1 MGSKLN
7 RNADSMTRR
16 KVVTGLALAVVW
28 PWTCHA
34 QQAAKAKIIGFL
46 GASSAETAGPWIA
59 AFVKRLGELGWT
71 EGKNVTIE
79 YRWAEAN
86 TERYSEIAAELASR
100 NVDVIVTWA
109 SAPVLA
115 AKRTTTTIPIVF
127 AAQMDP
133 VGAGVVA
140 SLAHPGGNITGMS
153 IQQTDTAGKRIEL
166 LREIVPKLARLAVIA
181 NAGAPGAMLEMQ
193 EVVKTARSLGL
204 EAIPIKVRQAVE
216 IFSSIE
222 SLKNRADALYVAT
235 DPLVFNNRVKINTM
249 ARAKLLPTIYGS
261 RDYADAGALMSYGP
275 NWADLFRHAAEQVDK
290 VLRGT
295 KPADIPVE
303 QPTKFDLVIN
313 ATTAKALGI
322 DLPMSLIAR
331 ADEVIE

>member
-1 MGSKLN
+1 
-7 RNADSMTRR
+7 MTRR
-16 KVVTGLALAVVW
+16 GIVAGFVLVVLWAWVG
-28 PWTCHA
+28 HA
-34 QQAAKAKIIGFL
+34 QQAAKTIGFL
-46 GASSAETAGPWIA
+46 GASSADTAGPWVA
-59 AFVKRLGELGWT
+59 AFVRRLRELGWI
-71 EGKNVTIE
+71 EGKNVIIE
-79 YRWAEAN
+79 YRWAEAR

-115 AKRTTTTIPIVF
+115 AKHTTTTIPIVF

-140 SLAHPGGNITGMS
+140 SLARPGGNVTGMS

-166 LREIVPKLARLAVIA
+166 LREITPKLARLAVMA
-181 NAGAPGAMLEMQ
+181 NADAPGAMLEMQ
-193 EVVKTARSLGL
+193 EVVRTARNLGL
-204 EAIPIKVRQAVE
+204 EAIPIEVRQADE
-216 IFSSIE
+216 IFSSIG
-222 SLKNRADALYVAT
+222 SLKDRADALYVAT
-235 DPLVFNNRVKINTM
+235 DPLVFNNRVRINAM
-249 ARAKLLPTIYGS
+249 ARAQLLPTIYGS
-261 RDYADAGALMSYGP
+261 REYVDAGALMSYGP

-303 QPTKFDLVIN
+303 QPTKFDFVVN
-313 ATTAKALGI
+313 AKTAKALGI
-322 DLPMSLIAR
+322 ELPGSLIAR

>member
-1 MGSKLN
+1 
-7 RNADSMTRR
+7 MTRR
-16 KVVTGLALAVVW
+16 GIVAGFVLVVLWAWVG
-28 PWTCHA
+28 HA
-34 QQAAKAKIIGFL
+34 QQAAKTIGFL
-46 GASSAETAGPWIA
+46 GASSADTAGPWVA
-59 AFVKRLGELGWT
+59 AFVRRLRELGWI

-79 YRWAEAN
+79 YCWAEARI
-86 TERYSEIAAELASR
+86 ERYSEIAAELASR

-115 AKRTTTTIPIVF
+115 AKHTTTTIPIVF

-140 SLAHPGGNITGMS
+140 SLARPGGNVTGMS

-166 LREIVPKLARLAVIA
+166 LREITPKLARLAVMA
-181 NAGAPGAMLEMQ
+181 NADAPGAMLEMQ
-193 EVVKTARSLGL
+193 EVVKTARNLGL
-204 EAIPIKVRQAVE
+204 EAIPMEVRQADE

-222 SLKNRADALYVAT
+222 SLKDRADALYVAT
-235 DPLVFNNRVKINTM
+235 DPLVFNNRVRINAM
-249 ARAKLLPTIYGS
+249 ARAQLLPTIYGS
-261 RDYADAGALMSYGP
+261 REYVDAGALMSYGP

-303 QPTKFDLVIN
+303 QPTKFDFVVN
-313 ATTAKALGI
+313 AKTAKALGI
-322 DLPMSLIAR
+322 ELPGSLIAR

>member
-1 MGSKLN
+1 
-7 RNADSMTRR
+7 MTRR
-16 KVVTGLALAVVW
+16 EIVAGFVVAIAW
-28 PWTCHA
+28 PWTGYA
-34 QQAAKAKIIGFL
+34 QQPAKTRTIGLL

-59 AFVKRLGELGWT
+59 SFVKRLGELGWI
-71 EGKNVTIE
+71 EGKNVIIE
-79 YRWAEAN
+79 YRWAEARS
-86 TERYSEIAAELASR
+86 ERYNEIAAELAGQ

-115 AKRTTTTIPIVF
+115 AKHTTTTIPIVF

-140 SLAHPGGNITGMS
+140 SLARPGGNITGMS

-166 LREIVPKLARLAVIA
+166 LRELVPNLARLSVMA
-181 NAGAPGAMLEMQ
+181 NARAPGAMLEMQ
-193 EVVKTARSLGL
+193 EVAKTARNLGL
-204 EAIPIKVRQAVE
+204 EAIPIEVRQADE

-222 SLKNRADALYVAT
+222 SLKDRADALYVAT
-235 DPLVFNNRVKINTM
+235 DPLMFNNRVKINAM
-249 ARAKLLPTIYGS
+249 ARTQLLPTIYGS
-261 RDYADAGALMSYGP
+261 REYVDAGALISYGP

-295 KPADIPVE
+295 KPADIPVQ
-303 QPTKFDLVIN
+303 QPTKFDLVVN
-313 ATTAKALGI
+313 AKTAKALGI
-322 DLPMSLIAR
+322 ELPASLIAR